1 MVSTYRLGALGYA
14 SAVELA
20 RTVQQTPRLR
30 ILDSAG
36 STNDVLA
43 ALDRDAAEPTLST
56 VVTLDQTAG
65 RGRLG
70 RVWTAPKD
78 KTLAA
83 SVLIRP
89 SAVGG
94 SADFPFG
101 WLPLLAGAA
110 MCVSIDALIGGGRT
124 GLKWPNDVQVDGLK
138 VCGVLA
144 ELLPDGRSVIIG
156 TGVNLTLTAEELP
169 VPTATSLALA
179 GVAEVGED
187 LVDLVLSRY
196 LATLSEL
203 VDRLS
208 AAHGD
213 ESASGVHRV
222 VSEWCRTLGRD
233 VRVSLPGGDD
243 LFGVATG
250 IDSTGRLLVRVQRD
264 SAITAVAAGDVTHLR
279 YE

>member
-1 MVSTYRLGALGYA
+1 
-14 SAVELA
+14 VELP
-20 RTVQQTPRLR
+20 RTTERTPRLR
-30 ILDSAG
+30 VLDSAG

-43 ALDRDAAEPTLST
+43 ELNRESAEPALST
-56 VVTLDQTAG
+56 VVTLDQTSG

-83 SVLIRP
+83 SVLVRP
-89 SAVGG
+89 GPIAGRN
-94 SADFPFG
+94 AFPFG
-101 WLPLLAGAA
+101 WIPLLAGAA
-110 MCVSIDALIGGGRT
+110 MCASVDALVGGGRT

-144 ELLPDGRSVIIG
+144 ELVPAGDAVIVG
-156 TGVNLTLTAEELP
+156 TGVNLTLTEAELP

-179 GVAEVGED
+179 GVTERGDD

-196 LATLSEL
+196 LATLGEL
-203 VDRLS
+203 IARMV
-208 AAHGD
+208 AADGD
-213 ESASGVHRV
+213 EAASGIHRA
-222 VSEWCRTLGRD
+222 VSEWCRTIGRD
-233 VRVSLPGGDD
+233 VRVSLPSGED

-250 IDSTGRLLVRVQRD
+250 LDSTGRLLVRATRG
-264 SAITAVAAGDVTHLR
+264 SEITAVAAGDVTHLR